1 MKELSRSERFLRI
14 FTEVRAGEGSTA
26 LLLFAN
32 VFLIL
37 CAYYFVKPLRDGW
50 IAVSAIEGLSK
61 MEVKAYSSFGQS
73 ILFMGAIGVYARLS
87 SMLPRAVLISRSTL
101 FCMSNLVLFWFMQP
115 NFFLRNLPGMGIA
128 FYLWVGMFGLFVV
141 AQFWAFA
148 ADLYT
153 DERGRRLLPM
163 IAIGATSGA
172 TVGSFIVE
180 QVVRSDLLDSG
191 TLLLL
196 ANIPLGLSIW
206 LTQRA
211 DTMGPLGEGY
221 PEEARADSS
230 ELAQAPPEAKDSGRG
245 AFALIRAHPYLM
257 LVAAVTLIN
266 AWVNTNG
273 ENLLFRV
280 VQEAL
285 AAEVEGTGVTDP
297 ALILHEV
304 REGTTAFYGDFFFW
318 VNATALVLQA
328 VVASR
333 LLALGG
339 FGAIL
344 LLLPCIALVG
354 YTAMAFLPILAVVR
368 VMKIAENATDYSIN
382 NTASQVLWLPTTAE
396 MKFKAKPAISTF
408 CVRLGDGLAALTV
421 LVGVQLTDLST
432 RSFFLINAAL
442 VVLWIGVAVA
452 VVGEHGR
459 IVESDAGEHAA

>member
-1 MKELSRSERFLRI
+1 MKEPTRLERFLRI
-14 FTEVRAGEGSTA
+14 FTEVRPGEGPTA
-26 LLLFAN
+26 LLLFVN

-73 ILFMGAIGVYARLS
+73 ILFLGAIGIYARLS
-87 SMLPRAVLISRSTL
+87 SILPRAELISRTTL
-101 FCMSNLVLFWFMQP
+101 FCMSNLVLFWFLQP

-153 DERGRRLLPM
+153 DERGRRLLPL

-172 TVGSFIVE
+172 TAGSFIVE
-180 QVVRSDLLDSG
+180 QVVQSELLDSG

-196 ANIPLGLSIW
+196 ANLPLALSIW
-206 LTQRA
+206 LTRRA
-211 DTMGPLGEGY
+211 DTRGPLGEGQT
-221 PEEARADSS
+221 
-230 ELAQAPPEAKDSGRG
+230 LASGTGDAPPESEDPGRG
-245 AFALIRAHPYLM
+245 AFALIRAHPYLV
-257 LVAAVTLIN
+257 LVAAITLIN

-285 AAEVEGTGVTDP
+285 EADVAADGIDDP
-297 ALILHEV
+297 KQVIHLV
-304 REGTTAFYGDFFFW
+304 REATTAFYGDFFFW
-318 VNATALVLQA
+318 VNLTALVLQSL
-328 VVASR
+328 VASR
-333 LLALGG
+333 LLAFGG

-344 LLLPCIALVG
+344 LLLPTIALIG
-354 YTAMAFLPILAVVR
+354 YTTMAFLPILAVVR

-408 CVRLGDGLAALTV
+408 YVRLGDGLAALTV
-421 LVGVQLTDLST
+421 LLGVQVLALST
-432 RSFFLINAAL
+432 RSFFLLNSALAL
-442 VVLWIGVAVA
+442 VWLAIGVG
-452 VVGEHGR
+452 VVVQHGR
-459 IVESDAGEHAA
+459 VAEANRQEDLDAA